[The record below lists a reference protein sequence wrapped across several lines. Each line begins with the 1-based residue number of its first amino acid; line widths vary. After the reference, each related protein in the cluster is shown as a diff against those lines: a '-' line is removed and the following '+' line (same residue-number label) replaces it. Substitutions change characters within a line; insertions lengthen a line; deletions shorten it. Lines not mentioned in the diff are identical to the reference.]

1 MALVEKDDLEDGT
14 SDKFGQEV
22 SVGTPKSAQVE
33 TKLERD
39 TTGPTKEGVGN
50 FETALLEKDDHE
62 ELGKKGSENTNKP
75 GSYEDGGS
83 DKLIAE
89 QIVGTNGLTTEVVDS
104 PDAA

>member
-1 MALVEKDDLEDGT
+1 M
-14 SDKFGQEV
+14 
-22 SVGTPKSAQVE
+22 
-33 TKLERD
+33 
-39 TTGPTKEGVGN
+39 
-50 FETALLEKDDHE
+50 LEKDDHE